1 MTFQQRA
8 EILADFIE
16 ANSNKYSRLRDDP
29 RLVDALK
36 EFDSIYQEKRVHD
49 FTEARREAYIAAFCK
64 LL

>member
-1 MTFQQRA
+1 M
-8 EILADFIE
+8 ADFIE

-36 EFDSIYQEKRVHD
+36 EFDSVYQEKRVHD